1 MSSDHRHR
9 IEKYLDTVLANQ
21 TARKALPP
29 QAAEPGGGAQPP
41 QRRGW
46 GHHALWAPNSDTP
59 VDRNK
64 AYCFHELVLNLPAP
78 LDIQWPKCFQLQGGQ
93 SPPDLLTRGCA
104 PGPRW
109 GLCPQTPVIGSCS
122 ALAMVPSQPL
132 TPSAAYDCHR
142 HLTTGV
148 SARRSILTKHTVFT
162 NWC

>member
-1 MSSDHRHR
+1 MVPPTTDPFRRLYDCHRH
-9 IEKYLDTVLANQ
+9 LTN
-21 TARKALPP
+21 
-29 QAAEPGGGAQPP
+29 
-41 QRRGW
+41 RGKCKKE
-46 GHHALWAPNSDTP
+46 HT
-59 VDRNK
+59 NK

-78 LDIQWPKCFQLQGGQ
+78 LDIQWPKCFQLQGEQ
-93 SPPDLLTRGCA
+93 SPPDLLTRSCA

-148 SARRSILTKHTVFT
+148 SARWWTARVIISLFLPNRSKQIVGDPPMTCRLL
-162 NWC
+162 